1 MRGMRKL
8 NLAQFSRVLFFVLA
22 LIFSV
27 SVALQVLIAGIAL
40 FVNSGSWAAHVSF
53 ARYFAFIPLIMA
65 IMAWM
70 AGLSRQVLWKSIGL
84 FGMVIGMFLT
94 AVFSSRIGFLSAF
107 HPVIA
112 MMLFWGSVDMIR
124 SGKGFKINVD

>member
-1 MRGMRKL
+1 MREL

-22 LIFSV
+22 LVFSV

>member
-1 MRGMRKL
+1 MRDVNWVQVTR
-8 NLAQFSRVLFFVLA
+8 ASFFVLA
-22 LIFSV
+22 FIFSV

-40 FVNSGSWAAHVSF
+40 FVNSGGWAAHASF

-65 IMAWM
+65 ILAWM
-70 AGLSRQVLWKSIGL
+70 TGLSPRLQRKSIGL

-94 AVFSSRIGFLSAF
+94 AVLSSRIGFLSAL

-112 MMLFWGSVDMIR
+112 LMLFWGSVDIIR
-124 SGKGFKINVD
+124 SGIRSKINVH

>member
-1 MRGMRKL
+1 MRKL

-40 FVNSGSWAAHVSF
+40 FVNSGSWVAHVSF

-112 MMLFWGSVDMIR
+112 MMLFWGALT
-124 SGKGFKINVD
+124 

>member
-1 MRGMRKL
+1 MRKL

-27 SVALQVLIAGIAL
+27 SVTLQVLIAGIAL
-40 FVNSGSWAAHVSF
+40 FVNSGSWTAHVSF

-94 AVFSSRIGFLSAF
+94 AVFASRIGFLSAF

-112 MMLFWGSVDMIR
+112 MMMFWGSVDMIR
-124 SGKGFKINVD
+124 SGKGSKINVD

>member
-1 MRGMRKL
+1 MREL
-8 NLAQFSRVLFFVLA
+8 NLAQFSRVLFFVFA

-70 AGLSRQVLWKSIGL
+70 AGLSRRMLWKSIGL

-94 AVFSSRIGFLSAF
+94 AVLSSRIGFLSAF

-112 MMLFWGSVDMIR
+112 MMLFWSSVDMIR
-124 SGKGFKINVD
+124 SGKGSKINVD

>member
-1 MRGMRKL
+1 MRKL

>member
-1 MRGMRKL
+1 MREF

-22 LIFSV
+22 LIFGV

-70 AGLSRQVLWKSIGL
+70 AGLSRRVLWKSIGL

-94 AVFSSRIGFLSAF
+94 AVLSSRIGFLSAL

-124 SGKGFKINVD
+124 SGKGFKINVF